1 MPSPMIAAPFC
12 LHKSTIITLPF
23 RTCRKQKKNYKAYIL
38 QILFQINTE
47 AFMWLI
53 ICTITS
59 AAATKPMLT
68 GFLQTMLL
76 EQIIAKLDK
85 IIAQQEEIILKPA
98 LCSLQSRMPCIA
110 LVEKAALKSR

>member
-1 MPSPMIAAPFC
+1 MLALANDCRSVLPSQIDDYNAAVSH
-12 LHKSTIITLPF
+12 L
-23 RTCRKQKKNYKAYIL
+23 QEAKKNYKAYIL

-68 GFLQTMLL
+68 GF
-76 EQIIAKLDK
+76 ADH
-85 IIAQQEEIILKPA
+85 
-98 LCSLQSRMPCIA
+98 
-110 LVEKAALKSR
+110 AARANHCQA